1 MLNSIFSYFIA
12 REDGADDKRLGY
24 MSWFVLQF
32 PQDEFHREE
41 AVFYDFLSYCDRL
54 SVPLKQKY
62 FEVYLE
68 TELRR
73 FLLASKERVDG
84 TEMMS
89 YDDPNSLETALRTT
103 SEVMLAS
110 YKEIA
115 SEPCDLKDFPV
126 AIDRFMKK
134 QLDDRTVEILGRSY
148 DIISQSGD
156 PGAAAAWAREQLS
169 ALSDIYDESALEEI
183 TNESISATPM
193 EPLVDTG
200 LPAID
205 DDLVALCRTQLLDIS
220 APPGA
225 GKTRMALGVF
235 AHRAAV
241 LKKRN
246 VLYFT
251 LEQSKAE
258 AEAMLVSRHVAF
270 LYSVVVTDKM
280 ILTDTVPKELIPK
293 VEAARLDLFNNEEY
307 GKLGIVEADLYL
319 ESFID
324 KIKTQDRINGP
335 YDIIIIDHMSLL
347 QSNPPKYE
355 RTLDDYKIVSR
366 GYRMFKRYVRKNRK
380 GGISVNQF
388 NREGIAASKADKEI
402 DATMGAG
409 GIEAYRST
417 DINITITYT
426 EAMAAQNQRRISLPK
441 SRSSKGFGSII
452 LNTNLGCCTWVQQ
465 PRKQV

>member
-12 REDGADDKRLGY
+12 REDGSDDKRLGY

-32 PQDEFHREE
+32 PLEEFHREE
-41 AVFYDFLSYCDRL
+41 AIFYDFISYCDRL
-54 SVPLKQKY
+54 SVPVKQKY
-62 FEVYLE
+62 LEVYLE
-68 TELRR
+68 TDLRR
-73 FLLASKERVDG
+73 FLLHSKEKIDG
-84 TEMMS
+84 VETMS
-89 YDDPNSLETALRTT
+89 YDDPNSLETAIRTI
-103 SEVMLAS
+103 SEVMLAA
-110 YKEIA
+110 YKEVA
-115 SEPCDLKDFPV
+115 AEPCELEDFPV
-126 AIDRFMKK
+126 AVDRFMKK

-148 DIISQSGD
+148 DIISQSGN
-156 PGAAAAWAREQLS
+156 PGTAAAWAREQLS
-169 ALSDIYDESALEEI
+169 ALSDIYDESSLEEI
-183 TNESISATPM
+183 TEGSISATPM

-241 LKKRN
+241 LKNRN

-293 VEAARLDLFNNEEY
+293 VEAARLDLFHNKDY

-324 KIKTQDRINGP
+324 KIKTQDRVNGP

-347 QSNPPKYE
+347 QSNPPNMSVPWMITKSYPVGIGCSSAMCG
-355 RTLDDYKIVSR
+355 RTGKAESASTNLT
-366 GYRMFKRYVRKNRK
+366 VR
-380 GGISVNQF
+380 V
-388 NREGIAASKADKEI
+388 
-402 DATMGAG
+402 
-409 GIEAYRST
+409 
-417 DINITITYT
+417 
-426 EAMAAQNQRRISLPK
+426 SLPQK
-441 SRSSKGFGSII
+441 RTKKLMQQWGQAVSKLTVPLMSISQSPIRRQWPLKTNAGFLCQNHGHLKDSD
-452 LNTNLGCCTWVQQ
+452 LSF
-465 PRKQV
+465 